1 DIGEGILEVEVLQW
15 FVGPGD
21 SVSQFDKLCEVQSDK
36 ANVEITSRYDGVVR
50 KVHWNVGDMVQTG
63 AVLVDIEEQAASSAG
78 SSTPRQPYLSS
89 AESAGVPQLSVPSS
103 PRPAL
108 APPAILP
115 DAAETLTPE
124 SGGRT
129 SFGDGGGVGN
139 LEGGGPARRQVL
151 ATPAVRRLCREMSID
166 LALEPIPGTG
176 PGGRLLK
183 GDVLAHASAMAKTA
197 ATGGPTNGG
206 MGMAVRE
213 TNVHQQQ
220 PQRRRRQ
227 GEGVE
232 VAAGTEE
239 GGEQQ
244 RSRREAKETVAV
256 PIKGVQRAMMEAMRK
271 ALEVPHMTFCDEV
284 NADRLGE
291 LRSDLK
297 EAAERRGARLSYLP
311 LIVKAT
317 SMALTSFPTLNAS
330 LSEDKKFLLQHPG
343 HNIGVAMDTDKGL
356 LVPCIANVEEM
367 SVLDIAEE
375 LNTLQRLG
383 AAGKLGEE
391 ELAGTTF
398 TLSNIGSIGGT
409 YASPVI
415 LHPQVGTWHP

>member
-1 DIGEGILEVEVLQW
+1 MIDEAVLPNIGEGILEVEVLQW
-15 FVGPGD
+15 FVAPGD

-50 KVHWNVGDMVQTG
+50 NVHWNVGDMVQTG
-63 AVLVDIEEQAASSAG
+63 AVLVDIEERAAFSAG
-78 SSTPRQPYLSS
+78 ISTPRQPYLSS
-89 AESAGVPQLSVPSS
+89 AESTGVPQLSVPSS
-103 PRPAL
+103 QHPAV
-108 APPAILP
+108 APPAP
-115 DAAETLTPE
+115 AEMVTPE
-124 SGGRT
+124 STGGT
-129 SFGDGGGVGN
+129 SFGNGGGVGD
-139 LEGGGPARRQVL
+139 LEGSGPA
-151 ATPAVRRLCREMSID
+151 
-166 LALEPIPGTG
+166 
-176 PGGRLLK
+176 
-183 GDVLAHASAMAKTA
+183 
-197 ATGGPTNGG
+197 
-206 MGMAVRE
+206 
-213 TNVHQQQ
+213 
-220 PQRRRRQ
+220 RRQ

-232 VAAGTEE
+232 VASETEE
-239 GGEQQ
+239 GGQQQ
-244 RSRREAKETVAV
+244 RSRREAKEPFAV

-284 NADRLGE
+284 NADRLGK

-297 EAAERRGARLSYLP
+297 VAAERRGARLSYLP

-317 SMALTSFPTLNAS
+317 SMALTAFPTLNAS
-330 LSEDKKFLLQHPG
+330 LSEDNKFLLQHPG
-343 HNIGVAMDTDKGL
+343 HNIGVAMDTEKGL

-415 LHPQVGTWHP
+415 LHPQVCIGALGRMQRVPRFDAVDTDKVVASKVIPVSWSADHRVVDGGTLARFSNTWKAYLENPALMLADTR